1 MSQTTAK
8 LEEIE
13 WDWKSA
19 PIKHCE
25 FIRSS
30 NKFSH
35 LSHSD
40 IENIVNNVTLGSLSN
55 EDREFIVKNMSPTLE
70 ECIKGSRGTKRTYLH
85 NLMILITY
93 GYKQSKIKAMK
104 SPDMFERDKYY
115 QKVFHHYEALRNLK
129 KSLMAGKELL
139 LRDMPEVKVSQQVR
153 ML

>member
-1 MSQTTAK
+1 MPLAKATVK

-30 NKFSH
+30 KKFTHMSR
-35 LSHSD
+35 SD
-40 IENIVNNVTLGSLSN
+40 IENIVNNVTLGSLSK
-55 EDREFIVKNMSPTLE
+55 EDREYIAKNISPTLE
-70 ECIKGSRGTKRTYLH
+70 ECIKGSRGTKKNYLH

-93 GYKQSKIKAMK
+93 RYKQYKIKAMK
-104 SPDMFERDKYY
+104 SPDVFERDKYY
-115 QKVFHHYEALRNLK
+115 QKTFQHYEALRNLK

-139 LRDMPEVKVSQQVR
+139 LRDMPRIEILQ
-153 ML
+153 